1 MSLLLPDSGLLFWM
15 FLTFGIVFVIL
26 AKYGFPII
34 VQMVESRKT
43 YIDQSLEMARE
54 ANAQLSRLKAD
65 GDALVDAANKEQGRI
80 LKEAMEERD
89 KIIHEAR
96 KQAEI
101 AAQKELDAVK
111 VQIQAERDEAIRDI
125 RRQVA
130 VLSVDI
136 AEKVLRK
143 NLADKDEQMGMI
155 DRMLDELLKTN
166 KN

>member
-15 FLTFGIVFVIL
+15 FLSFGIVFVIL
-26 AKYGFPII
+26 AKYGFPVII
-34 VQMVESRKT
+34 KMVEGRKT
-43 YIDQSLEMARE
+43 YIDQSLEVARE
-54 ANAQLSRLKAD
+54 ANAQLSKLKEE
-65 GDALVDAANKEQGRI
+65 GDALVAAANKEQGRI
-80 LKEAMEERD
+80 LREAMEERD
-89 KIIHEAR
+89 KIVHDT

-111 VQIQAERDEAIRDI
+111 QQIQIEKDEAIRDI

-143 NLADKDEQMGMI
+143 SLEDKEAQMGMI
-155 DRMLDELLKTN
+155 DRMLDEVLTPN